1 MDKIAF
7 LIPSTS
13 NNRLWSSYDQTY
25 LFKSLDMLNKNYP
38 NLNIYISYDKDDK
51 LYSTEM
57 DKIISQYKKL
67 KFKLII
73 SDNIDKGNVVGH
85 WNKLLKEAYHDNI
98 EYFYLIGDDIQYP
111 DNNEWLPN
119 MINKLKENNN
129 IGFSAGDSGNPKLPQ
144 TQFIINKKHYEIF
157 GFAFNPMIKNWYC
170 DNYMCELYPKR
181 YINYFEDIKLL
192 NTGGEP
198 RYQPLD
204 HSKLYKAL
212 VKRDKPKLRKYI

>member
-13 NNRLWSSYDQTY
+13 NNRYWSKHDQTY
-25 LFKSLDMLNKNYP
+25 LFKSLDMLNKHYP
-38 NLNIYISYDKDDK
+38 GIHIYISYDSDDK

-57 DKIISQYKKL
+57 EKIISHYKKL
-67 KFKLII
+67 KCKLIVN
-73 SDNIDKGNVVGH
+73 DDIDKGDVVQH
-85 WNKLLKEAYHDNI
+85 WNVMLKEAYHDNI
-98 EYFYLIGDDIQYP
+98 EYFYLIGDDIEYP

-129 IGFSAGDSGNPKLPQ
+129 IGFSAGDSGNPNLPM
-144 TQFIINKKHYEIF
+144 TQFIIHKRHYEIF
-157 GFAFNPMIKNWYC
+157 GFAFNPMIKNWFC
-170 DNYMCELYPKR
+170 DNYMNELYPKR
-181 YINYFEDIKLL
+181 YINYFEGIKLL

-198 RYQPLD
+198 RYQPID

-212 VKRDKPKLRKYI
+212 VRRDRPKLKPYI

>member
-129 IGFSAGDSGNPKLPQ
+129 IGFSAGDSGNPKLPM

>member
-73 SDNIDKGNVVGH
+73 SDNIDKGAVTEH

-129 IGFSAGDSGNPKLPQ
+129 IGFSAGDSGNPKLPM

-204 HSKLYKAL
+204 HSKLYQAL

>member
-67 KFKLII
+67 KFKVII

-129 IGFSAGDSGNPKLPQ
+129 IGFSAGDSGNPNLPM
-144 TQFIINKKHYEIF
+144 TQFIIHRMHYEIF

-204 HSKLYKAL
+204 HSKLYQAL

>member
-129 IGFSAGDSGNPKLPQ
+129 IGFSAGDSGNPKLPM
-144 TQFIINKKHYEIF
+144 TQFIINRRHYEIF

>member
-129 IGFSAGDSGNPKLPQ
+129 IGFSAGDSGNPKLPM
-144 TQFIINKKHYEIF
+144 TQFIIHRRHYEIF
-157 GFAFNPMIKNWYC
+157 GFAFNPMIK
-170 DNYMCELYPKR
+170 NYMCELYPKR

>member
-129 IGFSAGDSGNPKLPQ
+129 IGFSAGDSGNPKLPM
-144 TQFIINKKHYEIF
+144 TQFIINKRHYEIF

-170 DNYMCELYPKR
+170 DLYPKR

>member
-67 KFKLII
+67 KFKVII

-129 IGFSAGDSGNPKLPQ
+129 IGFSAGDSGNPKLPM

>member
-129 IGFSAGDSGNPKLPQ
+129 IGFSAGDSGNPKLPM
-144 TQFIINKKHYEIF
+144 TQFIINKRHYEIF

>member
-67 KFKLII
+67 KFKVII

-181 YINYFEDIKLL
+181 YINYFEDLKLL